1 LSSTSDPR
9 KHTVTRTLKAG
20 DVLGRFQL
28 LVPIGEGGMGRVWVA
43 REQGFTQRPRL
54 VAIKTALAE
63 DAASEEYWKVL
74 LDEARI
80 ASQVQH
86 PNVCAIHALDRERGV
101 VYLVMDWSDGG
112 SLREL
117 LDGMPENRLE
127 PPLAARIVAHV
138 CAGLHAAH
146 ELVAEDGAPLGVV
159 HRDVSPQNVLI
170 SSNGQVKLTDFGV
183 AKARGQ
189 LHAPTQTGEVKGK
202 LSYMA
207 PEQVTTKDVDRRADV
222 FALGCVLYEASCGVR
237 PFHGGDAL
245 ATLYQLL
252 EQDVVPPSQKKPD
265 YPPGL
270 ERIVMKAL
278 AREPDARYQTTEDM
292 GRALESW
299 LASGGAMIGDSKI
312 AEVVKTALGERIA
325 ARQKTVDTALA
336 AIDRPPTTSATPPPA
351 PGAETLSGAAASTLP
366 LPDPK
371 RRSRRS
377 LFFALGGAAAAGALV
392 FIFLRAQPDE
402 PNAIPSG
409 PILTANSTPAARAT
423 VTEAKPDTPVGNS
436 GNGNGNDTNNAV
448 ITVRAEPSGASL
460 HLDNGP
466 PLPNPY
472 SISVSADGSSHQLR
486 ASADGYASRVEQVTF
501 DRSKEIVLVL
511 SEARGS
517 GNGRRPAVPG
527 AAAARAPARPGA
539 PPPSI
544 APPPEQP
551 PVEPGRKF
559 GELPT
564 VVKKPPRSL
573 DNDNPFAKQP

>member
-1 LSSTSDPR
+1 MTRLSFRVATLSSTSDPR

-63 DAASEEYWKVL
+63 DAAAEEYWKVL

-117 LDGMPENRLE
+117 LDGLPENRLE
-127 PPLAARIVAHV
+127 APLAARIVAHV

-146 ELVAEDGAPLGVV
+146 ELIAEDGSPLGVV
-159 HRDVSPQNVLI
+159 HRDVSPQNVLL
-170 SSNGQVKLTDFGV
+170 SSTGQVKLTDFGV

-252 EQDVVPPSQKKPD
+252 EQEVVPPSQKKPD

-278 AREPDARYQTTEDM
+278 AREPDARYQTTEEM

-312 AEVVKTALGERIA
+312 GEVVKSALGERIA

-336 AIDRPPTTSATPPPA
+336 TIDRPPTTSAPPPA
-351 PGAETLSGAAASTLP
+351 APGAGTLSGAAASTLP

-371 RRSRRS
+371 RPSRRS
-377 LFFALGGAAAAGALV
+377 LFFALGGAAAAGALAL
-392 FIFLRAQPDE
+392 IFVRAQPDE
-402 PNAIPSG
+402 PKAIPSG

-423 VTEAKPDTPVGNS
+423 VTEAKPDAPVA
-436 GNGNGNDTNNAV
+436 NNAV
-448 ITVRAEPSGASL
+448 ITVRAEPPGASL

-472 SISVSADGSSHQLR
+472 SISVSADGSSHQIR
-486 ASADGYASRVEQVTF
+486 ASA
-501 DRSKEIVLVL
+501 
-511 SEARGS
+511 
-517 GNGRRPAVPG
+517 
-527 AAAARAPARPGA
+527 
-539 PPPSI
+539 
-544 APPPEQP
+544 
-551 PVEPGRKF
+551 
-559 GELPT
+559 
-564 VVKKPPRSL
+564 
-573 DNDNPFAKQP
+573 